1 MATKVEEK
9 NSNGLVTLYAT
20 VLIFSASH
28 CIFFIKP
35 VNIQSIM
42 SIVCKVSQG
51 VNQHFNSF
59 FVVSVYC
66 LAFNIVT
73 GTLFCCLKF
82 GIGLGILWVLFET
95 LGILEGFDFCRHS
108 IIHVTWNLEYPP
120 PPFLPGINVFSLIN
134 HWTKFS
140 LRKERKNSLL

>member
-95 LGILEGFDFCRHS
+95 LGILEGFDFCMLS
-108 IIHVTWNLEYPP
+108 
-120 PPFLPGINVFSLIN
+120 LPKYVCLSQLGSPLKVPGG
-134 HWTKFS
+134 TV
-140 LRKERKNSLL
+140 

>member
-1 MATKVEEK
+1 MEWPLKLKKKIARV
-9 NSNGLVTLYAT
+9 LLHCMPFVT

-66 LAFNIVT
+66 QAFNIVT
-73 GTLFCCLKF
+73 ETLFCCLKF
-82 GIGLGILWVLFET
+82 GIGLGILRVLFET
-95 LGILEGFDFCRHS
+95 LGILGGFDSCPHS
-108 IIHVTWNLEYPP
+108 IIPVTWNLEYHPP
-120 PPFLPGINVFSLIN
+120 PPTPLGLMFSNLYII
-134 HWTKFS
+134 
-140 LRKERKNSLL
+140 EQNSV

>member
-20 VLIFSASH
+20 VLIFSALSH

-42 SIVCKVSQG
+42 SIACKVSQG
-51 VNQHFNSF
+51 VKQHFNSF

-66 LAFNIVT
+66 PAFNIVT

-95 LGILEGFDFCRHS
+95 LGILGGFDFCPHS
-108 IIHVTWNLEYPP
+108 IIPVT
-120 PPFLPGINVFSLIN
+120 
-134 HWTKFS
+134 
-140 LRKERKNSLL
+140 